1 MKTKFYNTHTK
12 ADDIND
18 LDAKWLKKQLSE
30 QPYDVQYK
38 YLKALL
44 EMNKGEHKS
53 YIDTLGKLLF
63 DSNGLLRIGALLQ
76 RSENQNKSA
85 ENVLDSVSIKS
96 KKSVKTIKNSSI
108 LAGITEVNPKLYK
121 KSKSKKK
128 KTAKKSDVLE
138 IDVITVEDENN
149 AVISQFQYS
158 SDDDEEEEFVSASVP
173 DTTVIAE
180 NIQPAPSDAVITQS
194 VREPRLSRSE
204 LVEIEHSAFTTW
216 LQSLPSIDSSLEEVV
231 TKESHNKA
239 ISEPLARLLGA
250 QGHKAD
256 AIVMYKQLML
266 KYPEKSSFFADQ
278 IEKLS

>member
-18 LDAKWLKKQLSE
+18 LDPKWLKKQLSE

-44 EMNKGEHKS
+44 QMNKGEHKS
-53 YIDTLGKLLF
+53 YIDSLGKLLF
-63 DSNGLLRIGALLQ
+63 DTNGVLRIGALLQ
-76 RSENQNKSA
+76 RSEEQKESPD
-85 ENVLDSVSIKS
+85 NVLDSVSIKS
-96 KKSVKTIKNSSI
+96 KKSVKTIKSSSI

-128 KTAKKSDVLE
+128 SKKSDVLE
-138 IDVITVEDENN
+138 IDFITVEDDNN
-149 AVISQFQYS
+149 TIVSQYNYVAD
-158 SDDDEEEEFVSASVP
+158 DDDEEEEFVSASVP
-173 DTTVIAE
+173 DNTVVAE
-180 NIQPAPSDAVITQS
+180 VVQPTQPVVITTQTPKES
-194 VREPRLSRSE
+194 RLSRSE

-216 LQSLPSIDSSLEEVV
+216 LQSLPSIDSSRAEVV
-231 TKESHNKA
+231 TDESNNEA

-278 IEKLS
+278 IKKLS